1 MMILGSIVLI
11 FTSVAVFAQLYASA
25 ARQTSVLITTT
36 SIEQGQQLSPSDLG
50 EASVSISGDVS
61 VIPAADASELR
72 GKHASVTIPAGS
84 LLTVQDVTN
93 AQPFSPGDAVVG
105 MALKSGQL
113 PSAGVEPGDEV
124 MVVETGPP
132 GTSLDLPTGSGESQ
146 SDVGAA
152 TSVLVRRASVFGVET
167 PQANSESTASELV
180 SVEVPQSVAAVVSSA
195 AAADQTSLV
204 LLPPGSDPSGSGGS
218 RPQSSQSRQS
228 SSSVPG
234 ARSRRTGP

>member
-1 MMILGSIVLI
+1 MILGSTVLI

-36 SIEQGQQLSPSDLG
+36 SIEQGQQLSSSDLG

-61 VIPAADASELR
+61 VIPAAHASELR
-72 GKHASVTIPAGS
+72 GKRASVTIPAGS
-84 LLTVQDVTN
+84 LLTIQDVTN
-93 AQPFSPGDAVVG
+93 SQPFSPGDAVVG

-124 MVVETGPP
+124 MVVETGSP

-146 SDVGAA
+146 VDVGAA
-152 TSVLVRRASVFGVET
+152 TNVLVRRATVFGVEA

-204 LLPPGSDPSGSGGS
+204 LLPPGYGPSGSGGN
-218 RPQSSQSRQS
+218 RPQSSH
-228 SSSVPG
+228 SVRG
-234 ARSRRTGP
+234 ARSRTAGS